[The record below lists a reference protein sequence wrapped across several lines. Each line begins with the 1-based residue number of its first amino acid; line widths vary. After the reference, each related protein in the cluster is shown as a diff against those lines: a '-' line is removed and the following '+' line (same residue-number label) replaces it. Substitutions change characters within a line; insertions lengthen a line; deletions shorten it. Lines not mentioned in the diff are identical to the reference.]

1 MVKGISMQA
10 YDGKTMAKVV
20 GKNLPVSK
28 KVAYEVT
35 NHIRGRTIEKAIAI
49 LKDVQAMK
57 TPIPYKRYNKDTPH
71 RKGDFASGRFPEK
84 AARYIIPLL
93 KSLKSNADDKGL
105 TGDLILVHSAANMTA
120 KRHRHGR
127 IRGVKRTTHVEFVA
141 APTTKQ
147 EKTKQKPKVEK
158 KSEKPAEKKAEEKPI
173 KKVEEKP
180 KVEKT
185 ETKTVEEKPKESKSK
200 PAENKK

>member
-10 YDGKTMAKVV
+10 YDGKTMAKVI

-57 TPIPYKRYNKDTPH
+57 TPVPYKRYNKDTPH

-120 KRHRHGR
+120 KRHRAGR

-141 APTTKQ
+141 APITKK
-147 EKTKQKPKVEK
+147 EETKQKPKVEK
-158 KSEKPAEKKAEEKPI
+158 KETKLVEEKPL

-180 KVEKT
+180 KVEKK
-185 ETKTVEEKPKESKSK
+185 ETKLVEEKSKESISEEKTT
-200 PAENKK
+200 ENKK

>member
-1 MVKGISMQA
+1 MQA
-10 YDGKTMAKVV
+10 YDGKTMAKVI

-57 TPIPYKRYNKDTPH
+57 MPVPYKRYNKDTPH
-71 RKGDFASGRFPEK
+71 RKGDFAAGRFPEK

-120 KRHRHGR
+120 KRHRYGR

-141 APTTKQ
+141 APITKQ
-147 EKTKQKPKVEK
+147 KETKQKETKQKETKQKETKQKPKIEK
-158 KSEKPAEKKAEEKPI
+158 KSEKPLKK
-173 KKVEEKP
+173 
-180 KVEKT
+180 
-185 ETKTVEEKPKESKSK
+185 ETKPVEEKPKESISEEKTT
-200 PAENKK
+200 ENKK

>member
-1 MVKGISMQA
+1 MQA
-10 YDGKTMAKVV
+10 YDGKTMAKVI

-49 LKDVQAMK
+49 LKDVQAIKM
-57 TPIPYKRYNKDTPH
+57 PVPYKRYNKDTPH
-71 RKGDFASGRFPEK
+71 RKGDFAAGRFPEK

-105 TGDLILVHSAANMTA
+105 TGELILVHSAANMTA
-120 KRHRHGR
+120 KRHRYGR

-141 APTTKQ
+141 ATAKKQ
-147 EKTKQKPKVEK
+147 EQKKETKPV
-158 KSEKPAEKKAEEKPI
+158 KKAEEKPKSKKKEI
-173 KKVEEKP
+173 KPAEKEAKPKSEEKP
-180 KVEKT
+180 KST
-185 ETKTVEEKPKESKSK
+185 PEEKPKE
-200 PAENKK
+200 NKK

>member
-10 YDGKTMAKVV
+10 YDGKTMAKVI

-57 TPIPYKRYNKDTPH
+57 TPVPYKRYNKDTPH

-120 KRHRHGR
+120 KRHRAGR

-141 APTTKQ
+141 APTTKK
-147 EKTKQKPKVEK
+147 EETKQKPKIEK
-158 KSEKPAEKKAEEKPI
+158 KSEKPA

-180 KVEKT
+180 KVEKK
-185 ETKTVEEKPKESKSK
+185 ETKPAEEKPKESKSK
-200 PAENKK
+200 PEENKK

>member
-10 YDGKTMAKVV
+10 YDGKTMAKVI

-35 NHIRGRTIEKAIAI
+35 NHIRGRTIEKAITI

-57 TPIPYKRYNKDTPH
+57 MPIPYKRYNKDTPH
-71 RKGDFASGRFPEK
+71 RKGDFAAGRFPEK

-120 KRHRHGR
+120 KRHRYGR

-141 APTTKQ
+141 APAKKQ
-147 EKTKQKPKVEK
+147 EQKKEAKPVKKAEEKPKVEK
-158 KSEKPAEKKAEEKPI
+158 KETKSE

-180 KVEKT
+180 KVEKK
-185 ETKTVEEKPKESKSK
+185 ETKPVEEKPKESK
-200 PAENKK
+200 PEENKK

>member
-1 MVKGISMQA
+1 MAQGISMQA

-20 GKNLPVSK
+20 GTNLPVSR

-57 TPIPYKRYNKDTPH
+57 MPVPYKRYNKDTPH

-105 TGDLILVHSAANMTA
+105 SGELILIHSAANMTG
-120 KRHRHGR
+120 KRHRAGR

-141 APTTKQ
+141 APVKKAP
-147 EKTKQKPKVEK
+147 EPKKEAKPVAK
-158 KSEKPAEKKAEEKPI
+158 EKP
-173 KKVEEKP
+173 VEKP
-180 KVEKT
+180 KA
-185 ETKTVEEKPKESKSK
+185 EEKPKESKS
-200 PAENKK
+200 PKKLSPKKETKK